1 MPIEPSQAICTTL
14 PPNITTRPV
23 KYLIYSQEQAF
34 RHMTVSRPDKE
45 RQLYIY
51 TDEIL
56 FFVWDALSLSID
68 EENREVYFPY
78 LPHVFDLLK
87 ETEDGHE
94 ICDYLNFIEEARMG
108 AVRGDTLAKRR
119 AWRVADL
126 LLEYKTAL
134 FLQA

>member
-1 MPIEPSQAICTTL
+1 MSIEPSQTICTTL
-14 PPNITTRPV
+14 SRMTARPV

-45 RQLYIY
+45 RQLYIF

-56 FFVWDALSLSID
+56 FFVWDALSLSINED
-68 EENREVYFPY
+68 NREVYFPY

-94 ICDYLNFIEEARMG
+94 ICDYLSFIEEARMG
-108 AVRGDTLAKRR
+108 AVKCDPLSKRR
-119 AWRVADL
+119 AWRVAGL
-126 LLEYKTAL
+126 LLEYKAAL
-134 FLQA
+134 FLQS

>member
-1 MPIEPSQAICTTL
+1 MSIEPSQAMSTTFSSM
-14 PPNITTRPV
+14 TARPV

-45 RQLYIY
+45 QQLYIF
-51 TDEIL
+51 TDETL

-94 ICDYLNFIEEARMG
+94 ICDYLTFIEETRMG
-108 AVRGDTLAKRR
+108 AVRGDTLSKRR

-126 LLEYKTAL
+126 LLKYKTAL
-134 FLQA
+134 FLQT